1 MAKFA
6 VPGTVGSYELDDD
19 PARIDPAAAAA
30 FLTTAAYWARWRT
43 EPDIRRQIAAA
54 WRVIGAYDPAG
65 AMVGFARAISDGGS
79 AYLAD
84 VYVLPAHR
92 GRGLGKAIVAM
103 MIEDGPGAGFRWM
116 LHTSDAYGLYRQFGF
131 APPPDNYLERPPPGG
146 VPGGG
151 QPPRDRGASGGRPPG
166 STQPLEGDHV
176 RLEPLALRHVPGLLQ
191 AAAQDPSL
199 YRWVLVPQDE
209 AAMRRHVEDALAARA
224 KGMAVPFA
232 VVRLAD
238 ETVIGSTRFHQLD
251 YWARRERYD
260 QGGRPP
266 QTPPQADTP
275 DTCEIGYT
283 WLAREALRTGA
294 NTEMKRLMLTHA
306 FEVWRVRSV
315 CLHTDVRNQRS
326 RNAIQ
331 RIGGKFEGV
340 LRAHRLAVDQSP
352 RDSARFSITAAEW
365 PAIRQHLADL
375 AGRYAAGAV
384 RRQAAGQ
391 HPR

>member
-1 MAKFA
+1 MPAFS
-6 VPGTVGSYELDDD
+6 VPGAAGSYELDDD

-30 FLTTAAYWARWRT
+30 FLTTEAYWGRWRA

-54 WRVIGAYDPAG
+54 WRVIGAYDEAG
-65 AMVGFARAISDGGS
+65 AMVGFARAIGDGGS

-92 GRGLGKAIVAM
+92 GRGLGLAIVAM
-103 MIEDGPGAGFRWM
+103 MIEQGPGAGFRWM

-131 APPPDNYLERPPPGG
+131 APPPDNYMERPA
-146 VPGGG
+146 
-151 QPPRDRGASGGRPPG
+151 GAVTVADVGRHAVATAG
-166 STQPLEGDHV
+166 PLEGQHV
-176 RLEPLALRHVPGLLQ
+176 RLEPLGVRHVPGLLK

-199 YRWVLVPQDE
+199 YQWVMVPQDE
-209 AAMRRHVEDALAARA
+209 PAMRRHVEDALAARA
-224 KGMAVPFA
+224 KGIAVPFA
-232 VVRLAD
+232 VVRLDD
-238 ETVIGSTRFHQLD
+238 ESVIGSTRFHQLD
-251 YWARRERYD
+251 YWARPEPT
-260 QGGRPP
+260 GL
-266 QTPPQADTP
+266 P

-306 FEVWRVRSV
+306 FDVWRVRSV

-326 RNAIQ
+326 QNAIR
-331 RIGGKFEGV
+331 RIGGTFEGV
-340 LRAHRLAVDQSP
+340 LRSHRLAVDQSP

-365 PAIRQHLADL
+365 PAVRQHLAEL
-375 AGRYAAGAV
+375 ETCYADGAA

>member
-1 MAKFA
+1 VTRHA
-6 VPGTVGSYELDDD
+6 VGSYEIDDD
-19 PARIDPAAAAA
+19 PARVDPAAAAA
-30 FLTTAAYWARWRT
+30 FLTTEAYWARWRT

-54 WRVIGAYDPAG
+54 WRLAGAYDPAG
-65 AMVGFARAISDGGS
+65 AMVGFARAFSDGGS

-92 GRGLGKAIVAM
+92 GRGLGKAVVAM
-103 MIEDGPGAGFRWM
+103 MVEEGPGAGYRWM
-116 LHTSDAYGLYRQFGF
+116 LHTADAYGLYRQFGF
-131 APPPDNYLERPPPGG
+131 APPPDNYMERPA
-146 VPGGG
+146 
-151 QPPRDRGASGGRPPG
+151 GAVTVAGAGRPAVAG
-166 STQPLEGDHV
+166 TGPLEGGYV
-176 RLEPLALRHVPGLLQ
+176 RLEPLGPHHVPGLLA

-199 YRWVLVPQDE
+199 YQWVLVPQDE
-209 AAMRRHVEDALAARA
+209 PAMRRHVEDALAARA
-224 KGMAVPFA
+224 KGTAVPFA
-232 VVRLAD
+232 VVRLDD

-251 YWARRERYD
+251 YWARRE
-260 QGGRPP
+260 P
-266 QTPPQADTP
+266 QDVP

-294 NTEMKRLMLTHA
+294 NTEMKRLMLSHA

-365 PAIRQHLADL
+365 PAVRQHLEDL
-375 AGRYAAGAV
+375 AARYTAGAA

>member
-1 MAKFA
+1 MRRA
-6 VPGTVGSYELDDD
+6 VGNCELDDD

-30 FLTTAAYWARWRT
+30 FLTTEAYWGRWRT
-43 EPDIRRQIAAA
+43 EQDIRRQIATA
-54 WRVIGAYDPAG
+54 WRVIGAYDAAG
-65 AMVGFARAISDGGS
+65 AMVGLARAISDGGS

-92 GRGLGKAIVAM
+92 GRGLGKAVVAM
-103 MIEDGPGAGFRWM
+103 MIEEGPGAEFRWM
-116 LHTSDAYGLYRQFGF
+116 LHTSDAYGLYGQFGF
-131 APPPDNYLERPPPGG
+131 ASPPDNYMERPQRLDGA
-146 VPGGG
+146 
-151 QPPRDRGASGGRPPG
+151 RIATTDRHPVADTGAL
-166 STQPLEGDHV
+166 TGDHV
-176 RLEPLALRHVPGLLQ
+176 RLEPLGVRHVPGLLK

-199 YRWVLVPQDE
+199 YQWVLVPQDE
-209 AAMRRHVEDALAARA
+209 PAMRRHVEDALAARA
-224 KGMAVPFA
+224 KGIAVPFA

-251 YWARRERYD
+251 YWARPER
-260 QGGRPP
+260 
-266 QTPPQADTP
+266 ANVP

-326 RNAIQ
+326 QNAIR
-331 RIGGKFEGV
+331 RIGGTFEGV
-340 LRAHRLAVDQSP
+340 LRSHRMAVDQSP

-365 PAIRQHLADL
+365 PAVRRRLADL
-375 AGRYAAGAV
+375 AARYPADAAQ
-384 RRQAAGQ
+384 RQAAGQ

>member
-1 MAKFA
+1 MPRFSGPAA
-6 VPGTVGSYELDDD
+6 AGDYELDDD

-30 FLTTAAYWARWRT
+30 FLTTSAYWGRWRT
-43 EPDIRRQIAAA
+43 EADISRQIAAA
-54 WRVIGAYDPAG
+54 WRVAGVYDPAG

-92 GRGLGKAIVAM
+92 GRGLGKALVAM
-103 MIEDGPGAGFRWM
+103 MVEEGPGAGFRWM
-116 LHTSDAYGLYRQFGF
+116 LHTADAYGLYRQFGF
-131 APPPDNYLERPPPGG
+131 APPPDNYMERPA
-146 VPGGG
+146 
-151 QPPRDRGASGGRPPG
+151 GAVTVAGARRSAMD
-166 STQPLEGDHV
+166 TTPLEGEHV
-176 RLEPLALRHVPGLLQ
+176 RLEPLGVRHVPGLLA

-199 YRWVLVPQDE
+199 YQWVLVPQDE
-209 AAMRRHVEDALAARA
+209 PAMRRHVEDALAARA
-224 KGMAVPFA
+224 KGIAVPFA

-251 YWARRERYD
+251 YWVRREPKD
-260 QGGRPP
+260 V
-266 QTPPQADTP
+266 P

-306 FEVWRVRSV
+306 FEVWRVCSV

-365 PAIRQHLADL
+365 PAVRQHLADL